1 MKKTLLIIIGILL
14 SINLSAQ
21 SAEEFLNSV
30 IEKNKSYNDISI
42 TFNYRYGDKEEVSEK
57 MKGYAYMKGES
68 YLLKIDGQEM
78 ISDGSTLWT
87 YLIDEQE
94 VMISEVS
101 EDNNNSPLA
110 IINSFSENVNVSFEH
125 CSNADL
131 THLFITEKE
140 ATTFKSISLYV
151 KNEDLKIHEIDIN
164 NLDGSYLIYS
174 IESFHTNQ
182 NLPDSMF
189 FFDEKIH
196 PNVEVIDMR

>member
-1 MKKTLLIIIGILL
+1 MKKYLFLILCGLMSLNIM
-14 SINLSAQ
+14 AQ
-21 SAEEFLNSV
+21 SAEDFLNKV

-42 TFNYRYGDKEEVSEK
+42 IFNYRYGNSEDVTEK
-57 MKGYAYMKGES
+57 MKGFAYMKGEA
-68 YLLKIDGQEM
+68 YLLKMDGQEM
-78 ISDGSTLWT
+78 ISDGTTLWT

-110 IINSFSENVNVSFEH
+110 IINSFSENVEVSFEH

-131 THLFITEKE
+131 THLFIKEKE
-140 ATTFKSISLYV
+140 ETTFKSISLYV

-174 IESFHTNQ
+174 IESFHTDQ
-182 NLPDSMF
+182 DLPDRMF
-189 FFDEKIH
+189 TFDEKIH

>member
-1 MKKTLLIIIGILL
+1 
-14 SINLSAQ
+14 
-21 SAEEFLNSV
+21 
-30 IEKNKSYNDISI
+30 
-42 TFNYRYGDKEEVSEK
+42 
-57 MKGYAYMKGES
+57 
-68 YLLKIDGQEM
+68 M
-78 ISDGSTLWT
+78 ISDGSTLWN

-110 IINSFSENVNVSFEH
+110 IINSFSGNVNVSFVH

-131 THLFITEKE
+131 THLFIKEKE
-140 ATTFKSISLYV
+140 ETTFKSISLYV

-182 NLPDSMF
+182 DLPDRMF
-189 FFDEKIH
+189 TFDEKLH
-196 PNVEVIDMR
+196 PDVEVIDMR

>member
-1 MKKTLLIIIGILL
+1 MKKYLFLILCGLMSLNIM
-14 SINLSAQ
+14 AQ
-21 SAEEFLNSV
+21 SAEDFLNKV

-42 TFNYRYGDKEEVSEK
+42 IFNYRYGNSEDVSEK
-57 MKGYAYMKGES
+57 MKGFAYMKGEA
-68 YLLKIDGQEM
+68 YLLKMDGQEM
-78 ISDGSTLWT
+78 ISDGTTLWT

-110 IINSFSENVNVSFEH
+110 IINSFSENVDVNFEH

-131 THLFITEKE
+131 THIFIKEKE
-140 ATTFKSISLYV
+140 ETTFKSISLYV
-151 KNEDLKIHEIDIN
+151 KNEDLKIHEIDIH

>member
-1 MKKTLLIIIGILL
+1 
-14 SINLSAQ
+14 
-21 SAEEFLNSV
+21 
-30 IEKNKSYNDISI
+30 
-42 TFNYRYGDKEEVSEK
+42 

-78 ISDGSTLWT
+78 ISDGTTLWT

-94 VMISEVS
+94 VMVSEVS

-125 CSNADL
+125 CSDADL
-131 THLFITEKE
+131 THLLITENE

-151 KNEDLKIHEIDIN
+151 RHEDLKIHKIDIN
-164 NLDGSYLIYS
+164 NLDDSYLIYS
-174 IESFHTNQ
+174 IESFRTNQ
-182 NLPDSMF
+182 DLPDSMF

>member
-1 MKKTLLIIIGILL
+1 MKKTFLIIIGILL
-14 SINLSAQ
+14 SIKVSAQ

-30 IEKNKSYNDISI
+30 IEKNKSYEDISI
-42 TFNYRYGDKEEVSEK
+42 IFNYRYGNKEEVSKE

-94 VMISEVS
+94 VMISDVN

-125 CSNADL
+125 CSDADL

-151 KNEDLKIHEIDIN
+151 KNKDLKIHEIDIN
-164 NLDGSYLIYS
+164 NLDDSYLIYS
-174 IESFHTNQ
+174 VESFHTNQ

-189 FFDEKIH
+189 IFDEKIH

>member
-1 MKKTLLIIIGILL
+1 MKKTILIIIGILL
-14 SINLSAQ
+14 SIKVSAQ

-30 IEKNKSYNDISI
+30 IEKNKSYEDISI
-42 TFNYRYGDKEEVSEK
+42 IFNYRYGTKEEVSNK
-57 MKGYAYMKGES
+57 MKGYAYMKGEA

-94 VMISEVS
+94 VMISDVN
-101 EDNNNSPLA
+101 EDNNSPLA
-110 IINSFSENVNVSFEH
+110 IINSFSKNVNVSFEH
-125 CSNADL
+125 CSDADL
-131 THLFITEKE
+131 THLLITEKE

-151 KNEDLKIHEIDIN
+151 KNKDLKIHEIDIN
-164 NLDGSYLIYS
+164 NLDDSYLIYS

>member
-1 MKKTLLIIIGILL
+1 M
-14 SINLSAQ
+14 AQ
-21 SAEEFLNSV
+21 SAEDFLNKV

-42 TFNYRYGDKEEVSEK
+42 IFDYRYGNSEDVSDK
-57 MKGYAYMKGES
+57 MKGYAYMKGDA

-78 ISDGSTLWT
+78 ISDGTTLWT

-110 IINSFSENVNVSFEH
+110 IINSFSGNVNVSFEH

-131 THLFITEKE
+131 THLFIKEKE
-140 ATTFKSISLYV
+140 ETTFKSISLYV
-151 KNEDLKIHEIDIN
+151 KNEDLKRHEIDIN

-182 NLPDSMF
+182 DLPDRMF
-189 FFDEKIH
+189 TFDEKIH
-196 PNVEVIDMR
+196 PDVEVIDMR

>member
-1 MKKTLLIIIGILL
+1 MKKTLLIIIGVLL

-196 PNVEVIDMR
+196 PNVDVIDMR

>member
-1 MKKTLLIIIGILL
+1 MSLNIM
-14 SINLSAQ
+14 AQ
-21 SAEEFLNSV
+21 SAEDFLNKV

-42 TFNYRYGDKEEVSEK
+42 IFDYRYGNSEDVSEK
-57 MKGYAYMKGES
+57 KGYAYMKGEA

-78 ISDGSTLWT
+78 ISDGTTLWT

-110 IINSFSENVNVSFEH
+110 IINSFSGNVNVSFEH

-131 THLFITEKE
+131 THLFIKEKE
-140 ATTFKSISLYV
+140 ETTFKSISLYV

-182 NLPDSMF
+182 DLPDRMF
-189 FFDEKIH
+189 TFDEKIH
-196 PNVEVIDMR
+196 PDVEVIDMR

>member
-1 MKKTLLIIIGILL
+1 MKKTFLIIIGILL
-14 SINLSAQ
+14 SIKVSAQ

-30 IEKNKSYNDISI
+30 IEKNKSYEDISI
-42 TFNYRYGDKEEVSEK
+42 IFNYIYSNKEEVSK
-57 MKGYAYMKGES
+57 NMKGYAYMKGES
-68 YLLKIDGQEM
+68 YLLKINGQEM

-94 VMISEVS
+94 VMISDVN

-125 CSNADL
+125 CSDADL

-151 KNEDLKIHEIDIN
+151 KNKDLKIHEIDIN
-164 NLDGSYLIYS
+164 NLDDSYLIYS
-174 IESFHTNQ
+174 VESFHTNQ

-189 FFDEKIH
+189 IIDEKIH

>member
-1 MKKTLLIIIGILL
+1 MKKYLLLIL
-14 SINLSAQ
+14 SSIVSLNIMAQ
-21 SAEEFLNSV
+21 SAEDFLNKV

-42 TFNYRYGDKEEVSEK
+42 IFNYRYGNSEDVSEK
-57 MKGYAYMKGES
+57 MKGFAYMKGEA
-68 YLLKIDGQEM
+68 YLLKMDGQEM
-78 ISDGSTLWT
+78 ISDGTTLWT

-110 IINSFSENVNVSFEH
+110 IINSFSGNVNVSFEH

-131 THLFITEKE
+131 THLFIKEKE
-140 ATTFKSISLYV
+140 ETTFKSISLYV

-182 NLPDSMF
+182 DLPDSMF

>member
-1 MKKTLLIIIGILL
+1 MKKCLLIILFSILCL
-14 SINLSAQ
+14 NGQAQ
-21 SAEEFLNSV
+21 SAEDFLNKV
-30 IEKNKSYNDISI
+30 IEKNKSYNEISI
-42 TFNYRYGDKEEVSEK
+42 IFDYRYGNSEDISEK
-57 MKGYAYMKGES
+57 MKGYAYMKGEA

-78 ISDGSTLWT
+78 ISDGTTLWT

-110 IINSFSENVNVSFEH
+110 IINSFSGNVNVSFEH

-131 THLFITEKE
+131 THLFIKEKE
-140 ATTFKSISLYV
+140 ETTFKSISLYV

-182 NLPDSMF
+182 DLPDRMF
-189 FFDEKIH
+189 TFDEKIH
-196 PNVEVIDMR
+196 PDVEVIDMR

>member
-14 SINLSAQ
+14 SIKVSAQ

-30 IEKNKSYNDISI
+30 IEKNKSYEDISI
-42 TFNYRYGDKEEVSEK
+42 IFNYRYGNKEDVSKK

-94 VMISEVS
+94 VMISDVN

-125 CSNADL
+125 CSDADL
-131 THLFITEKE
+131 THLLITENE
-140 ATTFKSISLYV
+140 ATTFKNISLYV
-151 KNEDLKIHEIDIN
+151 KNKDLKIHEININ
-164 NLDGSYLIYS
+164 NLDDSYLIYS
-174 IESFHTNQ
+174 VESFHTHQ
-182 NLPDSMF
+182 NLPDGMF
-189 FFDEKIH
+189 IFDEKIH

>member
-1 MKKTLLIIIGILL
+1 MKKTILIIIGILL
-14 SINLSAQ
+14 SIKVSAQ

-30 IEKNKSYNDISI
+30 IEKNKSYEDISI
-42 TFNYRYGDKEEVSEK
+42 IFNYRYGTKEEVSNK
-57 MKGYAYMKGES
+57 MKGYAYMKGEA

-94 VMISEVS
+94 VMISDVN
-101 EDNNNSPLA
+101 EDNNSPLA

-125 CSNADL
+125 CSDADL
-131 THLFITEKE
+131 THLLITEKE

-151 KNEDLKIHEIDIN
+151 KNKDLKIHEIDIN
-164 NLDGSYLIYS
+164 NLDDSYLIYS

-189 FFDEKIH
+189 IFDEKIH

>member
-1 MKKTLLIIIGILL
+1 MKKILMIIIGILF

-30 IEKNKSYNDISI
+30 IEKNKSYDDISI
-42 TFNYRYGDKEEVSEK
+42 TFNYRYGNSEDVSEK

-78 ISDGSTLWT
+78 ISDGTTLWT

-94 VMISEVS
+94 VMVSEVS

-110 IINSFSENVNVSFEH
+110 IINSFSENVNVNFEH
-125 CSNADL
+125 CSDADL

-151 KNEDLKIHEIDIN
+151 KNKDLKIHEIDIN

-182 NLPDSMF
+182 DLPDRMF
-189 FFDEKIH
+189 TFDEKIH
-196 PNVEVIDMR
+196 PDVEVIDMR

>member
-1 MKKTLLIIIGILL
+1 MKKTFLIIIGILL
-14 SINLSAQ
+14 SIKVSAQ

-30 IEKNKSYNDISI
+30 IEKNKSYNDISVI
-42 TFNYRYGDKEEVSEK
+42 FNYIYGTKEEVSNN
-57 MKGYAYMKGES
+57 MKGFAYMKGEA

-110 IINSFSENVNVSFEH
+110 IINSFSENVNVRFEH
-125 CSNADL
+125 CSDADL
-131 THLFITEKE
+131 THLFITENE

-151 KNEDLKIHEIDIN
+151 KNKDLKIHEIDIN
-164 NLDGSYLIYS
+164 NLDDSYLIYS
-174 IESFHTNQ
+174 VESFHTNQ

-196 PNVEVIDMR
+196 PHVEVIDMR

>member
-1 MKKTLLIIIGILL
+1 M
-14 SINLSAQ
+14 AQ
-21 SAEEFLNSV
+21 SAEDFLNKV

-42 TFNYRYGDKEEVSEK
+42 IFDYRYGNSEDVSEK

-78 ISDGSTLWT
+78 ISDGTTLWT

-110 IINSFSENVNVSFEH
+110 IINSFTGNVNVSFEH

-131 THLFITEKE
+131 THLFIKEKE
-140 ATTFKSISLYV
+140 ETTFKSISLYV

-182 NLPDSMF
+182 DLPDRMF
-189 FFDEKIH
+189 TFDEKLH
-196 PNVEVIDMR
+196 PDVEVIDMR

>member
-14 SINLSAQ
+14 SINVSAQ
-21 SAEEFLNSV
+21 SAKDFLNKV
-30 IEKNKSYNDISI
+30 IDKNKSYNDISVI
-42 TFNYRYGDKEEVSEK
+42 FNYRYGDKEEVSNK
-57 MKGYAYMKGES
+57 MKGYAYMKGEA

-78 ISDGSTLWT
+78 ISDGTTLWT

-125 CSNADL
+125 CSDADL
-131 THLFITEKE
+131 THLLITENE
-140 ATTFKSISLYV
+140 TTTFKSISLYV
-151 KNEDLKIHEIDIN
+151 RHEDLKIHEIDIN
-164 NLDGSYLIYS
+164 NLDDSYLIYS

-182 NLPDSMF
+182 DLPDSMF

>member
-1 MKKTLLIIIGILL
+1 MKKTFLIIIGILL
-14 SINLSAQ
+14 SIKVSAQ

-30 IEKNKSYNDISI
+30 IEKNKSYEDISI
-42 TFNYRYGDKEEVSEK
+42 IFNYRYGNKEEVSKE

-94 VMISEVS
+94 VMISDVN
-101 EDNNNSPLA
+101 EDNNSPLA

-125 CSNADL
+125 CSDADL

-151 KNEDLKIHEIDIN
+151 KNKDLKIHEIDIN
-164 NLDGSYLIYS
+164 NLDDSYLIYS
-174 IESFHTNQ
+174 VESFHTNQ

-189 FFDEKIH
+189 IFDEKIH

>member
-1 MKKTLLIIIGILL
+1 MKKCLLIILFSILCL
-14 SINLSAQ
+14 NGQAQ
-21 SAEEFLNSV
+21 SAEDFLNKV

-42 TFNYRYGDKEEVSEK
+42 IFDYIYGNSEDVSEN

-131 THLFITEKE
+131 THLFIKEKE
-140 ATTFKSISLYV
+140 ETTFKSISLYV

-182 NLPDSMF
+182 DLPDRMF
-189 FFDEKIH
+189 TFDEKLH
-196 PNVEVIDMR
+196 PDVEVIDMR

>member
-1 MKKTLLIIIGILL
+1 MKKCLLIILFSILCL
-14 SINLSAQ
+14 NGQAQ
-21 SAEEFLNSV
+21 SAEDFLNKV

-42 TFNYRYGDKEEVSEK
+42 IFDYIYGNSEDVSEN
-57 MKGYAYMKGES
+57 MKGYAYMKGEA

-78 ISDGSTLWT
+78 ISNGSTLWT

-101 EDNNNSPLA
+101 EDNNNSPLG
-110 IINSFSENVNVSFEH
+110 IINSFSGNVNVSFEH

-140 ATTFKSISLYV
+140 ETTFKSISLYV

-182 NLPDSMF
+182 DLPDRMF
-189 FFDEKIH
+189 TFDEKLH
-196 PNVEVIDMR
+196 PDVEVIDMR

>member
-1 MKKTLLIIIGILL
+1 MKKYLLLIL
-14 SINLSAQ
+14 SCIVSLNIMAQ
-21 SAEEFLNSV
+21 SAEDFLNKV

-42 TFNYRYGDKEEVSEK
+42 IFDYRYGNSEDVSEK

-78 ISDGSTLWT
+78 ISDGTTLWT

-110 IINSFSENVNVSFEH
+110 IINSFTGNVNVSFEH

-131 THLFITEKE
+131 THLFIKEKE
-140 ATTFKSISLYV
+140 ETIFKSISLYV

-182 NLPDSMF
+182 DLPDSMF
-189 FFDEKIH
+189 TFDEKIH
-196 PNVEVIDMR
+196 PDVEVIDMR

>member
-1 MKKTLLIIIGILL
+1 M
-14 SINLSAQ
+14 AQ
-21 SAEEFLNSV
+21 SAEDFLNKV

-42 TFNYRYGDKEEVSEK
+42 IFDYRYGNSEDVSE

-78 ISDGSTLWT
+78 ISDGTTLWT

-110 IINSFSENVNVSFEH
+110 IINSFTGNVNVSFEH

-140 ATTFKSISLYV
+140 ETTFKSISLYV

-182 NLPDSMF
+182 DLPDRMF
-189 FFDEKIH
+189 TFDEKLH
-196 PNVEVIDMR
+196 PDVEVIDMR

>member
-1 MKKTLLIIIGILL
+1 MKKYLFLILCGLMSLNIM
-14 SINLSAQ
+14 AQ
-21 SAEEFLNSV
+21 SAEDFLNKA

-42 TFNYRYGDKEEVSEK
+42 IFNYRYGNSEDVSEK
-57 MKGYAYMKGES
+57 MKGFAYMKGEA
-68 YLLKIDGQEM
+68 YLLKMDGQEM
-78 ISDGSTLWT
+78 ISDGTTLWT

-101 EDNNNSPLA
+101 EDNNNSPIG
-110 IINSFSENVNVSFEH
+110 IINSFSGNVNVSFEH

-140 ATTFKSISLYV
+140 ETTFKSISLYV

-174 IESFHTNQ
+174 IESFHTDQ
-182 NLPDSMF
+182 DLPDRMF
-189 FFDEKIH
+189 TFDEKLH
-196 PNVEVIDMR
+196 PDVEVIDMR

>member
-1 MKKTLLIIIGILL
+1 MKKYLFLILCGLMSLNIM
-14 SINLSAQ
+14 AQ
-21 SAEEFLNSV
+21 SAEDFLNKV

-42 TFNYRYGDKEEVSEK
+42 IFNYRYGNSEDVSEK
-57 MKGYAYMKGES
+57 MKGFAYMKGEA
-68 YLLKIDGQEM
+68 YLLKMDGQEM
-78 ISDGSTLWT
+78 ISDGTTLWT

-110 IINSFSENVNVSFEH
+110 IINSLSGNVNVSFEH

-140 ATTFKSISLYV
+140 ETTFKSISLYV

-164 NLDGSYLIYS
+164 NLDGSYLIYR
-174 IESFHTNQ
+174 IESFHINQ
-182 NLPDSMF
+182 DLPDGIF
-189 FFDEKIH
+189 TFDEKIH
-196 PNVEVIDMR
+196 PDVEVIDMR

>member
-1 MKKTLLIIIGILL
+1 MKKTFLIIIGILL
-14 SINLSAQ
+14 SIKVSAQ

-30 IEKNKSYNDISI
+30 IEKNKSYDDISI
-42 TFNYRYGDKEEVSEK
+42 IFNYRYGNKEEVSKE

-94 VMISEVS
+94 VMISDVN

-125 CSNADL
+125 CSDADL
-131 THLFITEKE
+131 THLLITENE

-151 KNEDLKIHEIDIN
+151 KNKDLKIHEIDIN
-164 NLDGSYLIYS
+164 NLDDSYLIYS
-174 IESFHTNQ
+174 VESFHTNQ

-189 FFDEKIH
+189 IFDEKIH